1 MIWAV
6 RRALEIRRSVIE
18 AAPVEEILRMIAE
31 LWPRPLPRQ
40 HEPAHVCKINRHE
53 ECVFAQQ
60 AERTHTITPAQE
72 PSGVPV

>member
-1 MIWAV
+1 
-6 RRALEIRRSVIE
+6 
-18 AAPVEEILRMIAE
+18 MIAE
-31 LWPRPLPRQ
+31 LWPKPLPAQ